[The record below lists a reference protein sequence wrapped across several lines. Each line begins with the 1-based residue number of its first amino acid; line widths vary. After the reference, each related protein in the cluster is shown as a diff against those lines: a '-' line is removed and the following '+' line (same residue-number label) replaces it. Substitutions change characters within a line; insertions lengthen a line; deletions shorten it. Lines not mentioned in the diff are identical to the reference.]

1 MKMSITTALDRI
13 RNNRLQWIE
22 IYSEKVGS
30 KIKVTINP
38 VLTKE
43 ERLKRIIGLSN
54 SVTTG

>member
-13 RNNRLQWIE
+13 RNNRLQRIE

-38 VLTKE
+38 VLTEE